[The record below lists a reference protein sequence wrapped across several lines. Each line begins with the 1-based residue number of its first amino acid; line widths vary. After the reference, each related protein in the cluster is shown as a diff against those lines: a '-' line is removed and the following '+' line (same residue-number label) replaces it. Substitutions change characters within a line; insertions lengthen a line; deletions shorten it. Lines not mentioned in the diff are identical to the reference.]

1 MKWGSTAISL
11 MVTAMAFAGAANAA
25 VTVNVEAAGV
35 QATTVTSPAYVE
47 DFSSYSSNNGSGN
60 GTLALGTVTTNFGGS
75 PITGTLTGFELGNSQ
90 SYGGIGYFYGG
101 AFGSEQYGIVHGD
114 ATLKLSSAV
123 TYFGLWAAALD
134 SNNTIELLNG
144 TTSLGSFNLVNTIGA
159 LSSDYFGNPNNGQ
172 DGGEKFAF
180 VNFLSTTPFDTIEFH
195 QTGGGFE
202 FDNLTVGGAV
212 PEPASW
218 AMMLAGFGAV
228 GAAMRTRKAKVTF
241 A

>member
-1 MKWGSTAISL
+1 
-11 MVTAMAFAGAANAA
+11 MVTAMAFAGAADAA

-35 QATTVTSPAYVE
+35 QATTMTPPTYVE
-47 DFSSYSSNNGSGN
+47 TFASYSSTTGSGN
-60 GTLALGTVTTNFGGS
+60 GTLALPTVTTTFGGS
-75 PITGTLTGFELGNSQ
+75 PITGTLTGFELGNSA
-90 SYGGIGYFYGG
+90 SYGGVGYFYGG
-101 AFGSEQYGIVHGD
+101 AFGSEQYGVVHGD

-144 TTSLGSFNLVNTIGA
+144 TTSLGSFNLVNTIGG
-159 LSSDYFGNPNNGQ
+159 LSSAYYGNPNNQQ

-180 VNFLSTTPFDTIEFH
+180 VNFLSSTPFDTIEFH

-202 FDNLTVGGAV
+202 FDNLTVGSPAAV

-218 AMMLAGFGAV
+218 AMMIVGFGTV
-228 GAAMRTRKAKVTF
+228 GAAMRRRKVSLTF

>member
-1 MKWGSTAISL
+1 MKWGSTVLSL
-11 MVTAMAFAGAANAA
+11 MVTAMAFGGAAEAA

-35 QATTVTSPAYVE
+35 QATTVSFPTHVE
-47 DFSSYSSNNGSGN
+47 DFASYYSNVDNGN
-60 GTLALGTVTTNFGGS
+60 GTLALGTVSTTFGGS

-90 SYGGIGYFYGG
+90 SYGGVGYFYGG
-101 AFGSEQYGIVHGD
+101 AFGSDQYGIVHGD
-114 ATLKLSSAV
+114 ATLKLSTPV

-134 SNNTIELLNG
+134 SNNTIELLSNG
-144 TTSLGSFNLVNTIGA
+144 VSLGSFNLVDTIGA
-159 LSSDYFGNPNNGQ
+159 LSSDYNGNPNNGQ
-172 DGGEKFAF
+172 DSGEKFAF
-180 VNFLSTTPFDTIEFH
+180 VNFLSSTPFDTIEFH

-218 AMMLAGFGAV
+218 AMMLAGFGAMGTV
-228 GAAMRTRKAKVTF
+228 MRRRKVKLTF

>member
-1 MKWGSTAISL
+1 
-11 MVTAMAFAGAANAA
+11 MVTGLAFAGAANAA

-35 QATTVTSPAYVE
+35 QATTMAGPTYVE
-47 DFSSYSSNNGSGN
+47 DFASYSSSTPSGN
-60 GTLALGTVTTNFGGS
+60 STLALPTVTTTFGGS
-75 PITGTLTGFELGNSQ
+75 PVTGTLTGFELGNSQ
-90 SYGGIGYFYGG
+90 SYGGVGYFYGG
-101 AFGSEQYGIVHGD
+101 AFGSDQYGIVHGD

-134 SNNTIELLNG
+134 SNNTIELLNNG
-144 TTSLGSFNLVNTIGA
+144 VSLGSYNLVNTIGA

-172 DGGEKFAF
+172 DAGEKFAF
-180 VNFLSTTPFDTIEFH
+180 VNFLSSTPFDTIEFH

-218 AMMLAGFGAV
+218 AMMLVGFGAM
-228 GAAMRTRKAKVTF
+228 GAAMRRRKVNLKF